1 MRPLLLLLLLIM
13 IMILCTT
20 LYSLGPDISILVSVL
35 LFRNTLYSPQEHKPY
50 GNIASPDKGHL
61 WGFCT
66 V

>member
-1 MRPLLLLLLLIM
+1 MMMMLY
-13 IMILCTT
+13 CAT
-20 LYSLGPDISILVSVL
+20 LYSLGPDFTSLVSVL

-50 GNIASPDKGHL
+50 EHIASPDKGHL